1 MAMIDA
7 AGVWSVGA
15 ETHNLEAIG
24 LLAEAFVLS
33 SIIGLERQL
42 RQKSAGLRTHAL
54 VGMGAA
60 LFALVSGYGFSTLL
74 GDHVILDPSRIAAQ
88 IVSGI
93 GFLGAGVIF
102 TRGDVVRG
110 LTTAAAIWV
119 TAAVGMASGAGL
131 PWLALAGTIFY
142 LITTA
147 VITPLLARL
156 PGASAREVIML
167 RYEDGKGVLRDVL
180 AESTSLG
187 FAAEVLSTDKT
198 DKSEVTMRARFR
210 GRPPLPALI
219 ASLTE
224 IDGVI
229 SVRTARQDTDQDD
242 D

>member
-1 MAMIDA
+1 MLDA
-7 AGVWSVGA
+7 ADVWSLGGD
-15 ETHNLEAIG
+15 THTLEAIG

-33 SIIGLERQL
+33 SVIGFERQL

-54 VGMGAA
+54 VGLGAA

-88 IVSGI
+88 IVTGI

-119 TAAVGMASGAGL
+119 TAAVGMAAGAGL
-131 PWLALAGTIFY
+131 PWLAAAGTIFY
-142 LITTA
+142 LVITT
-147 VITPLLARL
+147 VITPLLGRL
-156 PGASAREVIML
+156 PGASAREVIVL
-167 RYEDGKGVLRDVL
+167 RYRDGRGVLRDVL
-180 AESTSLG
+180 AESTALG

-198 DKSEVTMRARFR
+198 DNAEVNMRARFR
-210 GRPPLPALI
+210 GRPPLQALMT
-219 ASLTE
+219 ALTE
-224 IDGVI
+224 IDGVV